1 MPLIST
7 LANASARGYR
17 TFGAAGE
24 INSYESIATV
34 LVGSGGQSTITF
46 SSIPSTYKHLQVRC
60 IARSSRTQNSGYA
73 VFRFNSDSG
82 SNYSRHSLQG
92 DGSSAIGDGSGSV
105 SYPTLLLFP
114 GSLRG
119 ASIFG
124 AGVLDVLDYTNT
136 NKNKTLRVLDGYDS
150 NGAGLIELASGA
162 WYNTNAITSITI
174 TEFNGNNFVQYS
186 QFALYGIKG

>member
-1 MPLIST
+1 MSPILGIW
-7 LANASARGYR
+7 ASQNYSRI
-17 TFGAAGE
+17 T
-24 INSYESIATV
+24 NSYESIATTT
-34 LVGSGGQSTITF
+34 VGAGGTSTITF

-92 DGSSAIGDGSGSV
+92 DGASAIGDGSGSV

-150 NGAGLIELASGA
+150 NGAGYIELGSGA

-174 TEFNGNNFVQYS
+174 TEFNGNNFVEYS
-186 QFALYGIKG
+186 QFALYGIRG